1 MSGMEEDRRK
11 IAFRKFKNVLLVFLL
26 LLVIGTPV
34 FFYFRITT
42 EARTALREAKNIN
55 LGMNMNAIEFYGKG
69 AVIYNPKN
77 EDGLAAGLG
86 ERLKDTTENRGDIRL
101 ISYDSE
107 KRVVRCFT
115 YETDNIR
122 VTYRLNKD
130 GTNEWIVD
138 YLWTVWDYDGKE

>member
-1 MSGMEEDRRK
+1 MEADRKK
-11 IAFRKFKNVLLVFLL
+11 IAFRKFQNGLIVFLL
-26 LLVIGTPV
+26 LLVIGVPS
-34 FFYFRITT
+34 FIYFSITT
-42 EARTALREAKNIN
+42 EARIALREAKNIN
-55 LGMNMNAIEFYGKG
+55 LAFNLNAIEFYGKN

-77 EDGLAAGLG
+77 EDGLADGLG

-107 KRVVRCFT
+107 NRIVRCFT

-122 VTYRLNKD
+122 VTYQLNTD